1 MFVELINLA
10 IIISGRGSN
19 MKAILESIKNGEVE
33 GIDKILVISNKQDAL
48 GLEIAKKK
56 YGVKTTTV
64 LSNKNDQSFES
75 RLYSELKKNNIGPH
89 NGLICLAGFMKI
101 LSPSFVELYK
111 QRIINM
117 HPSLLPSF
125 KGLHAQKQALMAGVK
140 ITGCTVHFVDNSVDS
155 GPIILQYPVPVF
167 DNDDELSLSERILVK
182 EHEIY
187 VKAIKLLIQKQISVV
202 ENRVIQIQRQTNP

>member
-10 IIISGRGSN
+10 IMISGRGSN
-19 MKAILESIKNGEVE
+19 MKAILESIKSGEVG
-33 GIDKILVISNKQDAL
+33 GIDNVLVISNKQDAL
-48 GLEIAKKK
+48 GLEIAEKE
-56 YGVKTTTV
+56 YGVKTITI
-64 LSNKNDQSFES
+64 LSTKNDESFES
-75 RLYSELKKNNIGPH
+75 RIYSELKKNNIGPH

-140 ITGCTVHFVDNSVDS
+140 ITGCTVHFVDNSVDT

-167 DNDDELSLSERILVK
+167 DNDDELSLSERILIK

-187 VKAIKLLIQKQISVV
+187 VRAIKLLTQKQISVV
-202 ENRVIQIQRQTNP
+202 ENRVIQI

>member
-48 GLEIAKKK
+48 GLEIAKKE

-75 RLYSELKKNNIGPH
+75 RLYNELKKNNIGPH

-111 QRIINM
+111 QRIINV

-125 KGLHAQKQALMAGVK
+125 KGLHAQKQALLAGVK
-140 ITGCTVHFVDNSVDS
+140 ITGCTVHFIDNSVDS

-187 VKAIKLLIQKQISVV
+187 VRAIKLLTQKQISVV
-202 ENRVIQIQRQTNP
+202 ENRVIQI

>member
-111 QRIINM
+111 QRIINV

-125 KGLHAQKQALMAGVK
+125 KGLHAQKQALLAGVK

-187 VKAIKLLIQKQISVV
+187 VRAIKLLTQKQISVV
-202 ENRVIQIQRQTNP
+202 ENRVIQI

>member
-19 MKAILESIKNGEVE
+19 MKAILKSIKNGEVE

-56 YGVKTTTV
+56 YGVKTTIV

-111 QRIINM
+111 QRIINV

-125 KGLHAQKQALMAGVK
+125 KGLHAQKQALLAGVK
-140 ITGCTVHFVDNSVDS
+140 VTGCTVHFVDNGVDT
-155 GPIILQYPVPVF
+155 GPIILQHPVRVY
-167 DNDDELSLSERILVK
+167 DNDDELSLSERILLK

-187 VKAIKLLIQKQISVV
+187 IKAIKLFTQKQLLVV
-202 ENRVIQIQRQTNP
+202 ENRVIQI

>member
-1 MFVELINLA
+1 M
-10 IIISGRGSN
+10 ISGRGSN
-19 MKAILESIKNGEVE
+19 MKAILESIRRGEVE
-33 GIDKILVISNKQDAL
+33 GIGNILIISNKQDAL
-48 GLEIAKKK
+48 GLEIAEKEF
-56 YGVKTTTV
+56 GVTTTAV
-64 LSNKNDQSFES
+64 LSDKNNESFES
-75 RLYSELKKNNIGPH
+75 RLNSELKKYDIGPH

-111 QRIINM
+111 QRIINV

-125 KGLHAQKQALMAGVK
+125 KGLHAQKQALLAGVK
-140 ITGCTVHFVDNSVDS
+140 ITGCTVHFIDNSVDG

-187 VKAIKLLIQKQISVV
+187 VRAIKLLTQKQISVV
-202 ENRVIQIQRQTNP
+202 ENRVIQI

>member
-56 YGVKTTTV
+56 YGAKTTTV

-101 LSPSFVELYK
+101 LSPSFVKLYK
-111 QRIINM
+111 QRIINV

-125 KGLHAQKQALMAGVK
+125 KGLHAQKQALLAGVK
-140 ITGCTVHFVDNSVDS
+140 ITGCTVHFIDNSVDS

-187 VKAIKLLIQKQISVV
+187 VRAIKLLTQKQISVV
-202 ENRVIQIQRQTNP
+202 ENRVIQI

>member
-1 MFVELINLA
+1 MSVELINLA

-33 GIDKILVISNKQDAL
+33 GIDKILVISNKHDAL
-48 GLEIAKKK
+48 GLEIAKKE

-111 QRIINM
+111 QRIINV

-125 KGLHAQKQALMAGVK
+125 KGLHAQKQALLAGVK
-140 ITGCTVHFVDNSVDS
+140 ITGCTVHFIDNSVDG

-187 VKAIKLLIQKQISVV
+187 VRAIKLLTQKQISVV
-202 ENRVIQIQRQTNP
+202 ENRVIQI